1 MGIYVFQWF
10 FVDGRKI
17 RFFNHGHGIHVTLLV
32 VWVLA

>member
-17 RFFNHGHGIHVTLLV
+17 RFPNHGSAIHVTLLV
-32 VWVLA
+32 PRVLA